1 MGAAAASSLGVEG
14 PPRGVNQVEAES
26 AELPNLPAGRSQQHC
41 GWVGPGDS
49 RVGGAETRGSR
60 PRRAAADGSDDHAPA
75 QEANNSGAAC
85 RKAACAMG
93 LAAAGALA
101 YAAAL
106 LCAALAAAYLYFT
119 RHFRHWAAKGVPH
132 ERPLP
137 FVGNF
142 KDVVLMRTSMG
153 LLAKEVYERRKR
165 EPFVGLFAFDQPVLQ
180 IHDLALARAVLVK
193 DFHAF
198 TDRSCSANARVDP
211 LPVRSLFALTGD
223 RWKRS
228 RAALT
233 PSFTSGKMKRMYQL
247 GNTLA
252 DPDAAFR
259 RTLLQHFEFSPR
271 RALVMATAWFAP
283 ALIDLL
289 GLKVM
294 KQEVED
300 FVRGTIITTIRQR
313 EKDQAKRNDLLDS
326 LIQLKQAGSIED
338 AEDQGEQMANK
349 LDVCA
354 HSFAFLMAGFE
365 TTASTLNYMLFELAR
380 NDAVQDKL
388 RKEIQEAII
397 DGSISYETLHGLK
410 YLDMVMQETL
420 RKYPPLP
427 FISRTSTSKYTLP
440 GTNVTLEKGS
450 RIILPM
456 YGFHMDPD
464 FHRNPKIF
472 DPDRF
477 SEENKRN
484 IPNYSFMP
492 FSEGPRNC
500 IALLAA
506 AAFLF
511 CTRHFAHWSS
521 KGVAGPRPLPLVG
534 SLKDVVLMRKPIGV
548 VAKEVYDEHRAQPY
562 VGLFAFDEPVLQIHD
577 LALARAVLVKDFQ

>member
-1 MGAAAASSLGVEG
+1 MAL
-14 PPRGVNQVEAES
+14 
-26 AELPNLPAGRSQQHC
+26 
-41 GWVGPGDS
+41 
-49 RVGGAETRGSR
+49 
-60 PRRAAADGSDDHAPA
+60 
-75 QEANNSGAAC
+75 
-85 RKAACAMG
+85 
-93 LAAAGALA
+93 AAGALA

-223 RWKRS
+223 HWKRS

-247 GNTLA
+247 VTQCGQLLLDTISNEGYADKPVVAYELTSRYTMDSIASCAFGIQGNTLA

-289 GLKVM
+289 GLKLT

-300 FVRGTIITTIRQR
+300 FVRGTIVTTIRQR

-338 AEDQGEQMANK
+338 DEDRGEQMANK
-349 LDVCA
+349 LVLEEEDVCA
-354 HSFAFLMAGFE
+354 HSFAFLMDGFE

-388 RKEIQEAII
+388 RKEIQDAII

-456 YGFHMDPD
+456 YGFHMDPE

-500 IALLAA
+500 IGM
-506 AAFLF
+506 
-511 CTRHFAHWSS
+511 RFAHMQTKSAVAHLLSKYSVHPCSS
-521 KGVAGPRPLPLVG
+521 TPEEIIFNPKTFLL
-534 SLKDVVLMRKPIGV
+534 
-548 VAKEVYDEHRAQPY
+548 QPKY
-562 VGLFAFDEPVLQIHD
+562 GIELILRR
-577 LALARAVLVKDFQ
+577 L